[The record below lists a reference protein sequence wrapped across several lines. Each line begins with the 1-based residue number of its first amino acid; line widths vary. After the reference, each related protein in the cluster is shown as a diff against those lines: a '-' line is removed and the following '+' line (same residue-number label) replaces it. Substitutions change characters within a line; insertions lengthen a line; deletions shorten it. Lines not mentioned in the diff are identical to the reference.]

1 MNDNPFRILETVC
14 ASTPNRQHYIILH
27 AQNSLTGE
35 KVWAIGDDQVCAVTR
50 EDFIRNRNVQ
60 YNDVLIQEFPYREN
74 TPESVGNWRP
84 LIQELVIN
92 SLQKNIQHDGLVHVY
107 PQWLPEEVVPWMGPE
122 LFKKIVSENCD
133 HLILY
138 ENNMMDF
145 VPPEP
150 ESPSLC
156 Q

>member
-60 YNDVLIQEFPYREN
+60 YNDVLGKYTRKRWKLASSYTRVSHKHPAKIYTARWFGSCIPAMA
-74 TPESVGNWRP
+74 SGGSG
-84 LIQELVIN
+84 
-92 SLQKNIQHDGLVHVY
+92 SLDGA
-107 PQWLPEEVVPWMGPE
+107 GA
-122 LFKKIVSENCD
+122 F
-133 HLILY
+133 
-138 ENNMMDF
+138 
-145 VPPEP
+145 
-150 ESPSLC
+150 
-156 Q
+156 

>member
-74 TPESVGNWRP
+74 TPERVSHKHPAKIYTARWFGSCIP
-84 LIQELVIN
+84 AMASGGSG
-92 SLQKNIQHDGLVHVY
+92 SLDGA
-107 PQWLPEEVVPWMGPE
+107 GA
-122 LFKKIVSENCD
+122 F
-133 HLILY
+133 
-138 ENNMMDF
+138 
-145 VPPEP
+145 
-150 ESPSLC
+150 
-156 Q
+156 